1 MSDNVSRER
10 FAELRVISLPIE
22 PMN

>member
-10 FAELRVISLPIE
+10 FAESRVISLPIE

>member
-10 FAELRVISLPIE
+10 FAELRVISLLIE